1 MSTKVWSDNYSSS
14 KIDSAVD
21 ILNNG
26 GIILYPTETIWAIGC
41 KSILKKPTKKSKR
54 KLGVDR

>member
-21 ILNNG
+21 VLNNG
-26 GIILYPTETIWAIGC
+26 GIILCIETIHI
-41 KSILKKPTKKSKR
+41 KINLKIALRGFMKLKR
-54 KLGVDR
+54 DHTICH